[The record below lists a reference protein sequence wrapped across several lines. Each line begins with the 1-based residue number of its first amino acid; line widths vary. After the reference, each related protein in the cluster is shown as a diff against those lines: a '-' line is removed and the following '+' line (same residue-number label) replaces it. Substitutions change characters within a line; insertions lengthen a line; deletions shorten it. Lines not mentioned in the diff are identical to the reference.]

1 MEMVTLN
8 AQPQSWSVHENDIY
22 SIFWFEKVKLYLQKQ
37 FHPKTDRPKCN
48 YTAENNTSSPSLSY
62 KHLKHYT
69 APN

>member
-37 FHPKTDRPKCN
+37 FHPKTDRPKWLQ
-48 YTAENNTSSPSLSY
+48 YSG
-62 KHLKHYT
+62 K
-69 APN
+69 